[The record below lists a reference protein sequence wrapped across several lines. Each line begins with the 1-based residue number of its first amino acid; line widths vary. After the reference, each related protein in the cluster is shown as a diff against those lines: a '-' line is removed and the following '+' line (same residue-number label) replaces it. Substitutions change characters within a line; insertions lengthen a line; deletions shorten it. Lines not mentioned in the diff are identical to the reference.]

1 MQQSVVYI
9 SYLNILA
16 ILLLAFN
23 LLIVFRHHVG
33 AIFVPKTPQQVLLPF
48 RVPFFGKS
56 WHKISWYLNNFAI
69 LIFQEICCQILKNT
83 YIGRALV
90 KAININLIDSED
102 EEGEDD

>member
-1 MQQSVVYI
+1 MQQSVVHI

-23 LLIVFRHHVG
+23 LLIVFRHHVA
-33 AIFVPKTPQQVLLPF
+33 AIFVPKTPQEVLLPF
-48 RVPFFGKS
+48 RAPFFGKS
-56 WHKISWYLNNFAI
+56 WHKISWHLNNIAI

-83 YIGRALV
+83 YIGPVLG
-90 KAININLIDSED
+90 KAINMNLIDRED